1 MTPKTATRDPGA
13 APDNGHRTANRV
25 LDILELLARTPAGC
39 ALKDLSRELD
49 APKSSLLS
57 LLQTLD
63 RRGYVTQGSGG
74 IYRLGTRAL
83 ELSGA
88 LGGDQDLRDVAH
100 VEIRALAGKTG
111 ESAILATLT
120 SDHRAVIYID
130 KVESL
135 HRIRATARVGE
146 TRPLHSTSSGR
157 LLLAHLPASE
167 REALIDQLELTRFTA
182 QTITSRSRL
191 RREMTRIL
199 GEGIC
204 INVDQSLQG
213 HCAMAAP
220 IRDRRGEVVAACVL
234 SAPSERVR
242 DAIATLAEQVKAS
255 ALAISLRLGHRP
267 GRDGSAVSKPDAGEG
282 AEQGRSITL
291 SN

>member
-1 MTPKTATRDPGA
+1 MSGDTAIDPRGPA
-13 APDNGHRTANRV
+13 DSGHRTANRL
-25 LDILELLARTPAGC
+25 LDILELLARTPGGS
-39 ALKDLSRELD
+39 ALKDLSRELG

-57 LLQTLD
+57 LLQTLH
-63 RRGYVTQGSGG
+63 RRGYVSQDSRGL
-74 IYRLGTRAL
+74 YRLGTRAL
-83 ELSGA
+83 TLSGA
-88 LGGDQDLRDVAH
+88 EGDEQDLREIAH
-100 VEIRALAGKTG
+100 GEIRALAEKTG

-157 LLLAHLPASE
+157 LLLAHLPAAE
-167 REALIDQLELTRFTA
+167 RETLIDQLELTRFTER
-182 QTITSRSRL
+182 TITSRARL
-191 RREMTRIL
+191 REEMTRIL

-204 INVDQSLQG
+204 INIDQSLQG

-220 IRDRRGEVVAACVL
+220 VRDRRGEVVAACVL

-242 DAIATLAEQVKAS
+242 DAIATLSEQVKAS

-267 GRDGSAVSKPDAGEG
+267 APDDGAAAKGRSTPGEG
-282 AEQGRSITL
+282 QSRSAATR
-291 SN
+291 N